1 MAHSHIVGRRP
12 VRHNDRF
19 HGASLPDGIVIL
31 DIVQDSYA
39 GFYLRD
45 QATGSALSPT
55 VVDALTER
63 GLTDLLAPD
72 AVGLLPDRPAW
83 LDCDPDASARIRT
96 RDVAIFLCAL
106 LRSSIQF
113 HTSSFRTLVSRAR
126 HQPAPGRSLA
136 DYRSTLARFER
147 MTLFLPFR
155 MQCLFRSHFL
165 LAVLR
170 AYGLAADWVFGVSL
184 FPFRAH
190 CWIAVGDCL
199 LGDRTDKVAD
209 FIPIFVIANTT
220 GDAA

>member
-1 MAHSHIVGRRP
+1 MAHSHIVGRRS
-12 VRHNDRF
+12 VRHDDRF

-45 QATGSALSPT
+45 PKTGSALSPT

-63 GLTDLLAPD
+63 GLTGLLTPD
-72 AVGLLPDRPAW
+72 AVGLLPDPPAS
-83 LDCDPDASARIRT
+83 LDCEPDASVRIRT
-96 RDVAIFLCAL
+96 RDVAVFLVAL
-106 LRSSIQF
+106 LRVSLRF

-126 HQPAPGRSLA
+126 HQPAPGGRLA
-136 DYRSTLARFER
+136 DYRSTIARFER
-147 MTLFLPFR
+147 MALFLPFR

-165 LAVLR
+165 LDILQ

-190 CWIAVGDCL
+190 CWIAVGDRL

-209 FIPIFVIANTT
+209 FVPILVIANTT
-220 GDAA
+220 GGAA